1 MVSEVQGECV
11 LSETVLPGLCD
22 FTYSVP
28 HIAEP
33 SAVDESFIRCHGW
46 LGHLGDSE
54 RRTEADHRV
63 HRERNH
69 DGAVFSSSDVDVRRE
84 DWKRLEEDPVAKR
97 KGSIH
102 FFDRHRDAAI
112 IASIGNVPA
121 IRHILQHSRRSARRI
136 DVLCGDEDKKA
147 SVKLDEIVIYWE

>member
-46 LGHLGDSE
+46 LGHLGDRE

-63 HRERNH
+63 HRERDH
-69 DGAVFSSSDVDVRRE
+69 DGAVFSSSGVDIRRE
-84 DWKRLEEDPVAKR
+84 DRKRREEDTVAK
-97 KGSIH
+97 
-102 FFDRHRDAAI
+102 
-112 IASIGNVPA
+112 
-121 IRHILQHSRRSARRI
+121 
-136 DVLCGDEDKKA
+136 
-147 SVKLDEIVIYWE
+147 W